1 MITVILFCIIIC
13 VLLIFLNTWKE
24 RFNSDIIKFL
34 SINHTCEILKN
45 VNYKYNTLDIKL
57 RAIPKH
63 YKKDIYKFYCD
74 NLLDF
79 NSTDKKLINWL
90 ITGINK
96 KLPDNLKFMLKNMKI
111 AKFKNNIEN
120 GFPHTNYDIIFLTES
135 FINSL
140 FEYYNNNNI
149 DDAIK
154 NIGVIIIHECVHIW
168 QRRSKDVFNDLYK
181 NYWRF
186 VKVDKIYNSN
196 YLDTI
201 KRFNPDGVD
210 TNWIF
215 KLNGKYILFISIY
228 SKDAVHIG
236 HVDYVGI
243 YLEKSGNKYIIPKG
257 SKKHN
262 LIDMK
267 EFKYFF
273 KDLYG
278 NHYHPNEI
286 SAELLSIYYMKI
298 MGISHHNYSNIAY
311 KNMLLWLKKLI

>member
-1 MITVILFCIIIC
+1 MITVILFGIIIC

-45 VNYKYNTLDIKL
+45 VNYKYNILDIKL

-120 GFPHTNYDIIFLTES
+120 GFPHTNYDIIFLTDS

-262 LIDMK
+262 LINMK